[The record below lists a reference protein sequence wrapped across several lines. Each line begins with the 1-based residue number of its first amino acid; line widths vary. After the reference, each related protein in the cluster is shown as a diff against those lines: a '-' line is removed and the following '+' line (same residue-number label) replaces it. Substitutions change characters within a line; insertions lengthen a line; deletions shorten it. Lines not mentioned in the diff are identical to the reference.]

1 MLHKKILKTVYKI
14 ALFSVTIDNLLNV
27 SIDSPLQ
34 KQVFLVTFYFLN
46 KLTHNPYE
54 TDFLMITK
62 IHVHNDYQILLHIIR
77 FMLQ

>member
-34 KQVFLVTFYFLN
+34 KQVFLVIFF
-46 KLTHNPYE
+46 KEIEIARNPYK
-54 TDFLMITK
+54 TRFYKITK
-62 IHVHNDYQILLHIIR
+62 TYSHNYSQIP
-77 FMLQ
+77 LQIVRLIL